1 MRYCLGS
8 PQGCP
13 HAIRAFVLRYPGV
26 PLSLRSDGH
35 ENVAYKANQCVFS
48 ISIAIIPIRL
58 LCQMQANYSGAEFLP
73 VSLSSQRE
81 RKFGLLSS
89 TFQVVVV
96 P

>member
-1 MRYCLGS
+1 MPSAPLFYGAPGYL
-8 PQGCP
+8 CP
-13 HAIRAFVLRYPGV
+13 F
-26 PLSLRSDGH
+26 DDEGH